1 MPTAASPTLAE
12 SLSLV
17 PAGLTPVSVFPP
29 WATTRTVPAVGVIF
43 KEAPGTLAGV
53 DPTYRKKREA
63 TYHHQSPPNPLK
75 TLFDKLVKNLRCLGP
90 RLTRKFGR
98 KPSHNTSYG
107 VSQKLL
113 KKFLD
118 GM

>member
-1 MPTAASPTLAE
+1 M
-12 SLSLV
+12 
-17 PAGLTPVSVFPP
+17 
-29 WATTRTVPAVGVIF
+29 PAVGVIF

>member
-1 MPTAASPTLAE
+1 MPTTASPTLVE

-29 WATTRTVPAVGVIF
+29 WATSRTVPAVGVIF

-53 DPTYRKKREA
+53 DPTYRKKRA
-63 TYHHQSPPNPLK
+63 ANYHQSPPGPIK
-75 TLFDKLVKNLRCLGP
+75 TLFDKLVKNLKCLGP

-98 KPSHNTSYG
+98 KPSRNTSYG
-107 VSQKLL
+107 VS
-113 KKFLD
+113 
-118 GM
+118 